1 MLSSDDTRSGDEV
14 RTVEK
19 LREEHRV
26 IGARLDELHGRR
38 FLSPAEEY
46 EMMRLRKL
54 KLAKK
59 DQIALLLARS
69 S

>member
-1 MLSSDDTRSGDEV
+1 MNVDEI

-19 LREEHRV
+19 LREEHADLN
-26 IGARLDELHGRR
+26 ARIDELNARK

-54 KLAKK
+54 KLHKK
-59 DQIALLLARS
+59 DQIALLLSRS

>member
-1 MLSSDDTRSGDEV
+1 MNVDET

-19 LREEHRV
+19 LREEHATLN
-26 IGARLDELHGRR
+26 ARIDELNARK

-54 KLAKK
+54 KLHKK
-59 DQIALLLARS
+59 DQIALLLSRS

>member
-1 MLSSDDTRSGDEV
+1 MNADET

-19 LREEHRV
+19 LREEHRM
-26 IGARLDELHGRR
+26 LDQKLAELNGRR
-38 FLSPAEEY
+38 FLAPDEEY
-46 EMMRLRKL
+46 EMKRLHKL

-59 DQIALLLARS
+59 DQIAMLLSRS